1 MYLVILLLL
10 STRAV
15 AARQS
20 EASKP
25 PVVATRSKPAMS
37 PTDLSVNLKP
47 KASVSKREKDKLKGV
62 IVKKKTTAVMD
73 KADAKPG
80 GIVSDNFRGADTSSD
95 REAKRR
101 KTDGGE

>member
-25 PVVATRSKPAMS
+25 PVVAAKSKSAVS
-37 PTDLSVNLKP
+37 PTDFSVNLKP
-47 KASVSKREKDKLKGV
+47 KASVSKRDKDKLKGV
-62 IVKKKTTAVMD
+62 IVKKKTTAIMN
-73 KADAKPG
+73 KAGAKPG
-80 GIVSDNFRGADTSSD
+80 GIVSDNFRGADISSD

-101 KTDGGE
+101 KTDGGK